1 MQDQKRPLLRMVVEA
16 GSLRQAR
23 HCLLSARQPGQSKT
37 QHPLATPAT
46 PSRHR
51 PGVPHRTPWH
61 RPPHRHNPAPA
72 VWAGVCRV
80 LGVSAS
86 GYYAWRK
93 RPRSER
99 ARGDAILAHRI
110 RWIHL
115 HSRGT
120 YGAPRIQAE
129 LADEGMRVGRKR
141 VARLIPAGHR
151 DGVQAAG
158 LQGVSRGRRPRT
170 TIRQTGA
177 RPAPD
182 LVNRDFA
189 VAGANHLWVADTLAP
204 ALQVQ
209 VLPTS
214 RPGQVPCTW
223 PS

>member
-1 MQDQKRPLLRMVVEA
+1 VKA
-16 GSLRQAR
+16 NQA
-23 HCLLSARQPGQSKT
+23 QFPI
-37 QHPLATPAT
+37 ATM
-46 PSRHR
+46 
-51 PGVPHRTPWH
+51 
-61 RPPHRHNPAPA
+61 
-72 VWAGVCRV
+72 CRV

-110 RWIHL
+110 RGIHL

-120 YGAPRIQAE
+120 YGAPRIHAE

-141 VARLIPAGHR
+141 VARLM
-151 DGVQAAG
+151 QAAG
-158 LQGVSRGRRPRT
+158 LQGVSRRRRPRT
-170 TIRQTGA
+170 TIRQAGA

-182 LVNRDFA
+182 LVDRDFA
-189 VAGANHLWVADTLAP
+189 VARPNQLWVADTLAP

-209 VLPTS
+209 VSRTS

-223 PS
+223 PSLWTLGAGGWWVGPWPTTCAASWSWRLSKWRSDDGAQTR

>member
-1 MQDQKRPLLRMVVEA
+1 MKA
-16 GSLRQAR
+16 NQAR
-23 HCLLSARQPGQSKT
+23 YPI
-37 QHPLATPAT
+37 ATM
-46 PSRHR
+46 
-51 PGVPHRTPWH
+51 
-61 RPPHRHNPAPA
+61 
-72 VWAGVCRV
+72 CRV

-99 ARGDAILAHRI
+99 ARADAILAHRI
-110 RWIHL
+110 RGIHL
-115 HSRGT
+115 RSRGT
-120 YGAPRIQAE
+120 YGAPRIHAE

-141 VARLIPAGHR
+141 VARLMQG
-151 DGVQAAG
+151 AG
-158 LQGVSRGRRPRT
+158 LQGVSRRRHART
-170 TIRQTGA
+170 TVRQAGA

-209 VLPTS
+209 VSPTS
-214 RPGQVPCTW
+214 RPGAGTCTW